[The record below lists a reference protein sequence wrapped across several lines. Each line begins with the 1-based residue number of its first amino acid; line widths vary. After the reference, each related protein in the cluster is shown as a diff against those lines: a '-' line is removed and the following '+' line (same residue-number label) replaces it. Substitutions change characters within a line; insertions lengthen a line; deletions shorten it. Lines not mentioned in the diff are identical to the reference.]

1 MASEWIKL
9 TDPSDGETFYVNM
22 AAASIMRE
30 RNHSTRIWFLGYG
43 EDCADVKES
52 MKDILGL
59 LAEARHANRTK
70 GEKRPTDVI
79 DNAVR
84 VMRFAAGKQSS
95 S

>member
-43 EDCADVKES
+43 EDWADVKES
-52 MKDILGL
+52 MQEIITL
-59 LAEARHANRTK
+59 LSEARHANGTK
-70 GEKRPTDVI
+70 DGKRPADVI
-79 DNAVR
+79 GNAVK
-84 VMRFAAGKQSS
+84 VMRIAAGKELSS
-95 S
+95 